1 MKCKGII
8 GTDESDA
15 IFVHGYYFTEDL
27 IGNLTLAEKA
37 FLGALYRRPT
47 DEELL
52 YVNTALHHAL
62 FPLV

>member
-1 MKCKGII
+1 MKFEEII
-8 GTDESDA
+8 GTHEPDA
-15 IFVHGYYFTEDL
+15 IYVHTYDFTEDL

-37 FLGALYRRPT
+37 FLGAHYRRPT

-52 YVNTALHHAL
+52 YVNMALHHAL